1 MKVSIVVNG
10 TRGDVQ
16 PMLALAGG
24 LIKKGH
30 EIIFCAP
37 PENED
42 LVKRYDC
49 PFVAFG
55 PDYKK
60 FFNQNPGYK
69 GGAKAAPDPKEMKR
83 QTEEQI
89 NNLPGIL
96 RGSDL
101 ILGVGF
107 VLGVHTAADI
117 LGVPYR
123 FVIFY
128 PSLLGTGNRDPFFS
142 RLMFGFGRAITNLAM
157 KSFIN
162 KMRTK
167 FSLHPIKDVWE
178 YWMGDNVIVACDKE
192 LNAVRE
198 GIMFNFTQT
207 GYMLLPSKEALP
219 DYIEKFL
226 DSGSPPVYIGFGS
239 NPVSNR
245 EELVRMLN
253 KVASATKQRLIVSK
267 GWADLQAK
275 NSADIIF
282 VDDVPFESLFP
293 RLAAI
298 VYHGGTGTM
307 ASAARAGIPQ
317 LAFPF
322 MADQFENRN
331 QIVKLRLGPFGCD
344 FKKLSEEVLS
354 SAINTCLANAEYRKN
369 ATELS
374 QKLKGSDG
382 LQRTLE
388 LIEFEMNKNSGS

>member
-37 PENED
+37 PENEE
-42 LVKRYDC
+42 LVRRYDC

-69 GGAKAAPDPKEMKR
+69 GGATAAPSPEEMKR
-83 QTEEQI
+83 QTGEQI

-107 VLGVHTAADI
+107 VLGVHSVADI

-128 PSLLGTGNRDPFFS
+128 PSLLGSGSRDPFFS

-245 EELVRMLN
+245 EELAMMLN
-253 KVASATKQRLIVSK
+253 KVSSATKQRLIVSK

-317 LAFPF
+317 VAFPF

-331 QIVKLRLGPFGCD
+331 QIVKLGLGPYGCD

-374 QKLKGSDG
+374 QKLKSSDG
-382 LQRTLE
+382 LELTLG
-388 LIEFEMNKNSGS
+388 LIELEMK